1 MDCRAY
7 KKHSTFLR
15 KIPEFSHVERQL
27 NDPLTEIVNLE
38 IANLLFLQ
46 LEDKFSAFLEN
57 EALLA
62 GHRLQTAKQAI
73 QKNISLRYRVLRIT
87 CVTSSNLI
95 LHDKFVHELL
105 VEKAR
110 KRNCVHATVE
120 RLRKQNQAGKITATI
135 TVESHFGSNKP
146 AESQMDKAAPRSSI
160 ILVVAKFLKLVASYG
175 KGIEMGKKHQ
185 VNVCKIQATSMC

>member
-1 MDCRAY
+1 
-7 KKHSTFLR
+7 
-15 KIPEFSHVERQL
+15 VERQL
-27 NDPLTEIVNLE
+27 IDPLTEIVNLE

-62 GHRLQTAKQAI
+62 GHRIQTAKQAI

-87 CVTSSNLI
+87 CITSSNLI

-105 VEKAR
+105 VDKAR
-110 KRNCVHATVE
+110 KRNCIHAIVE

-135 TVESHFGSNKP
+135 TVEYHFGTNKL
-146 AESQMDKAAPRSSI
+146 AEIQTDKMAPRSSI
-160 ILVVAKFLKLVASYG
+160 IIIVAKFIKLVASYG
-175 KGIEMGKKHQ
+175 KGIDMGKKYQ
-185 VNVCKIQATSMC
+185 VHFKE